1 MITWL
6 LLVGAAPAEV
16 PFPSYREELAKERAR
31 EVNELLE
38 RGCRWERLVAAFV
51 CAPGVV
57 DAAVASVDSFQ
68 HTMFRDASL
77 EYLAGLAYRYADD
90 DTRARK
96 RYEAALALDPES
108 VEAWYDLGE
117 IHLSA
122 GRLDRAEQAFTE
134 VAKRKT
140 SGDNAWV
147 GPWRLAEVAAFRH
160 DPVAFEEH
168 IETALER
175 GFTFRHIAGLPNWRT
190 FYADPVL
197 RDTLDK
203 LLTVYADPDV
213 RESLEPPA
221 E

>member
-1 MITWL
+1 MITAL
-6 LLVGAAPAEV
+6 LLAGVAPAEV
-16 PFPSYREELAKERAR
+16 PFPSYREELARQRAA
-31 EVNELLE
+31 EVNQMLE
-38 RGCRWERLVAAFV
+38 RGCAWERLLASFV

-57 DAAVASVDSFQ
+57 DAAVASVDAFQ
-68 HTMFRDASL
+68 DTLFHDAGL

-90 DTRARK
+90 DARALR
-96 RYEAALALDPES
+96 RYKAALALDPES

-117 IHLSA
+117 IELSA

-134 VAKRKT
+134 VANRRT
-140 SGDNAWV
+140 RGPNAWV

-175 GFTFRHIAGLPNWRT
+175 GFTFRQIAALPNWRT
-190 FYADPVL
+190 FYADPAL

-203 LLTVYADPDV
+203 MLTVYADPDV
-213 RESLEPPA
+213 RESLESTP
-221 E
+221 

>member
-1 MITWL
+1 MIPVL
-6 LLVGAAPAEV
+6 LLADLAAAEV
-16 PFPSYREELAKERAR
+16 PFPSYRAELARRRAS

-38 RGCRWERLVAAFV
+38 RGCAWEKLLASFV

-57 DAAVASVDSFQ
+57 DAAVGSVDAFQ
-68 HTMFRDASL
+68 SALFHDAGL
-77 EYLAGLAYRYADD
+77 EYLAGLAYRYTDD
-90 DTRARK
+90 DARARK

-122 GRLDRAEQAFTE
+122 GKLDRAEQAFSE
-134 VAKRKT
+134 VAKRRT
-140 SGDNAWV
+140 RGPNAWV

-160 DPVAFEEH
+160 DAVAFEEH

-175 GFTFRHIAGLPNWRT
+175 GFTFRQIAALPNWRT
-190 FYADPVL
+190 FYADPAL

-203 LLTVYADPDV
+203 LLTVYADPEV
-213 RESLEPPA
+213 RESLESP
-221 E
+221 